1 MDESLVRRFQ
11 EGDLTAVMAVR
22 NHLRDLAGRALSA
35 GELRVDDEDERSKM
49 EQQAAA
55 MAIAARPDSAVA
67 FAREALRAA
76 LTLGIER
83 WRREIP
89 PAPGDHPAPALIA
102 AIALETASL
111 AQARLFK
118 QHADACPACAHL
130 LTASQHTLRA
140 AIQTE
145 APAAAPPPPPAPGR
159 SRNLAQ
165 RQADALPPSVDT
177 LSRVMAEAAAEADEP
192 NAKPNAKP
200 NARPSPKQSPG
211 RPAAASP
218 PRRATAQTKSGL
230 PWIPIV
236 LVTVG
241 VGFFAWRDAQPSDE
255 QRAWAMAA
263 LLPAELPPT
272 DLGARYAGTT
282 KAAFDDMGRG
292 GCRSA
297 AGRLRS
303 AARSA
308 PQDPMLPWA
317 EGMALV
323 CARDGKGALLAFKQV
338 EALGGKPF
346 GWDWW
351 TAQALLLDGQL
362 ELGLGR
368 LDGLASTSHPR
379 AAQARALAAK
389 VRDTLY

>member
-55 MAIAARPDSAVA
+55 MAIAARPESAVA

-89 PAPGDHPAPALIA
+89 PPPGDHPAPALIA

-118 QHADACPACAHL
+118 QHADACPPCAHI

-140 AIQTE
+140 AIQSE
-145 APAAAPPPPPAPGR
+145 APAAPTTTPAPGR
-159 SRNLAQ
+159 SKNLAQ
-165 RQADALPPSVDT
+165 RQAEALPPSVDT
-177 LSRVMAEAAAEADEP
+177 LSRVMAEAAADAEEP
-192 NAKPNAKP
+192 NAKATPKP
-200 NARPSPKQSPG
+200 GARPSPKQPSKGPV
-211 RPAAASP
+211 AP
-218 PRRATAQTKSGL
+218 PRRAQGEAKSGV

-236 LVTVG
+236 LVALA
-241 VGFFAWRDAQPSDE
+241 VGFFAWRDAQPSDD

-263 LLPAELPPT
+263 LLPSELPPT
-272 DLGARYAGTT
+272 DLGARYEGTT
-282 KAAFDDMGRG
+282 RAAFDDMGRG

-297 AGRLRS
+297 AGRFRS

-308 PQDPMLPWA
+308 PKDPMLPWA
-317 EGMALV
+317 EGLALV
-323 CARDGKGALLAFKQV
+323 CARDGKGALLAFQQV

-362 ELGLGR
+362 EQGLGR
-368 LDGLASTSHPR
+368 LDGLASTTHPR
-379 AAQARALAAK
+379 AAQARSLAAR

>member
-89 PAPGDHPAPALIA
+89 PPPGDHPAPALIA

-145 APAAAPPPPPAPGR
+145 APAAAPPPAPGR

-165 RQADALPPSVDT
+165 RQPDALPPSVDT
-177 LSRVMAEAAAEADEP
+177 LSRVMAEAAAEADDTTS
-192 NAKPNAKP
+192 KPSSKP
-200 NARPSPKQSPG
+200 TARPAPKQSPS
-211 RPAAASP
+211 RPAASA
-218 PRRATAQTKSGL
+218 PRRARAEASSGL

-236 LVTVG
+236 LVTLG

-255 QRAWAMAA
+255 QRTWATAA
-263 LLPAELPPT
+263 LLPPELPPT
-272 DLGARYAGTT
+272 DLGARYEGTT
-282 KAAFDDMGRG
+282 RAAFDDMGRG

-297 AGRLRS
+297 AGRFRS

-317 EGMALV
+317 EGLALV

-338 EALGGKPF
+338 EALGGRPF

-368 LDGLASTSHPR
+368 LDGLGSTSHPR
-379 AAQARALAAK
+379 AAQARALAAR

>member
-22 NHLRDLAGRALSA
+22 NHLRDLAGRALSV
-35 GELRVDDEDERSKM
+35 GELRVDDEDERAKL

-89 PAPGDHPAPALIA
+89 PPPGDHPAPTLVA

-118 QHADACPACAHL
+118 QHADTCPPCAHI

-145 APAAAPPPPPAPGR
+145 SPTAPAPTPSPAR
-159 SRNLAQ
+159 SKNLAQ
-165 RQADALPPSVDT
+165 RQAEALPPSVDT
-177 LSRVMAEAAAEADEP
+177 LSRVMAEAAAETDEP
-192 NAKPNAKP
+192 ASKPNSKP
-200 NARPSPKQSPG
+200 GARPSPKQAPS
-211 RPAAASP
+211 RAAAP
-218 PRRATAQTKSGL
+218 PRRAGAEAKSGV
-230 PWIPIV
+230 PWIPIA
-236 LVTVG
+236 LVALA
-241 VGFFAWRDAQPSDE
+241 VGFFAWRDAQPSAE

-263 LLPAELPPT
+263 LLPPELPPT
-272 DLGARYAGTT
+272 DLGARYEGTT

-297 AGRLRS
+297 AGRFRS

-323 CARDGKGALLAFKQV
+323 CSRDGKGALLAFKQV

-351 TAQALLLDGQL
+351 TAQALLLDGKL

-368 LDGLASTSHPR
+368 LDGLGSTSHPR
-379 AAQARALAAK
+379 AAQARALAAS
-389 VRDTLY
+389 VREKLD

>member
-22 NHLRDLAGRALSA
+22 NHLRDLAGRALSS
-35 GELRVDDEDERSKM
+35 GELRVDDEDERAKM

-55 MAIAARPDSAVA
+55 MAIAARPDSAVG

-83 WRREIP
+83 WRREFP
-89 PAPGDHPAPALIA
+89 PPPGDHPAPTLIA

-111 AQARLFK
+111 AQARMFK
-118 QHADACPACAHL
+118 QHADACPACAHI

-145 APAAAPPPPPAPGR
+145 SPAPAPAPTPGR

-177 LSRVMAEAAAEADEP
+177 LSRVMAEAAADADVP
-192 NAKPNAKP
+192 QTKPSAKAT
-200 NARPSPKQSPG
+200 PKQSPS
-211 RPAAASP
+211 RPAAAASP
-218 PRRATAQTKSGL
+218 PRRAQAPAKSGL

-236 LVTVG
+236 LVTLG
-241 VGFFAWRDAQPSDE
+241 VGFFAWRDARPSDD

-272 DLGARYAGTT
+272 DLGARYEGTT

-297 AGRLRS
+297 AGRFRS

-308 PQDPMLPWA
+308 PQDPMLPYA
-317 EGMALV
+317 EGLALV

-379 AAQARALAAK
+379 AAQARALAAR

>member
-22 NHLRDLAGRALSA
+22 NHLRELAGRALGA
-35 GELRVDDEDERSKM
+35 GELAVKDEDERAKL
-49 EQQAAA
+49 EQQAAQ
-55 MAIAARPDSAVA
+55 MAIAARPDNAVA

-83 WRREIP
+83 ARREIP
-89 PAPGDHPAPALIA
+89 PPPGDHPAPPLIA

-118 QHADACPACAHL
+118 QHADACPPCAHL
-130 LTASQHTLRA
+130 LTAAQHTLRA
-140 AIQTE
+140 AIHAE
-145 APAAAPPPPPAPGR
+145 APAAPAAPVR
-159 SRNLAQ
+159 SKNLAQ
-165 RQADALPPSVDT
+165 RSAESLPPSVDT

-192 NAKPNAKP
+192 A
-200 NARPSPKQSPG
+200 ARPGP
-211 RPAAASP
+211 RPAAKGPAAAPRPAASP
-218 PRRATAQTKSGL
+218 PRRAPAQATGGVPWL
-230 PWIPIV
+230 PIA
-236 LVTVG
+236 LVTLG
-241 VGFFAWRDAQPSDE
+241 VAFFAWRDAQPTDE

-263 LLPAELPPT
+263 LLPPELPPT
-272 DLGARYAGTT
+272 DLGARYEGTT
-282 KAAFDDMGRG
+282 KAAFDELGRG
-292 GCRSA
+292 SCRSA

-323 CARDGKGALLAFKQV
+323 CARDGKGALLAFRQV
-338 EALGGKPF
+338 ETLGGKPF

-368 LDGLASTSHPR
+368 LDGLAATTHPR
-379 AAQARALAAK
+379 AAQARALAAR
-389 VRDTLY
+389 VRDTLD